1 MKKINIIGG
10 LIGVWLLISCNS
22 WLDLKPY
29 GEVEQDKMFEEE
41 QGFIQTL
48 TGSYLLLTDPSAY
61 GRELTVGFPDE
72 IVRYWKKRSE
82 FYEFDYSDAEVVGR
96 LDATWLQMYKA
107 IANTNLVLQNLVGK
121 DPADFEYYNLI
132 KGEAL
137 GLRAYLHLDLLRLY
151 GPVLK
156 EGGMEEKAI
165 PYHEEFSNQTV
176 RLMTA
181 GEVVSRI
188 QRDLDSAYV
197 LLADDP
203 IKLYGRDEDK
213 DREDWEEITA
223 PEVKG
228 LAFSYRGC
236 RMNYYAVCA
245 TLARL
250 YMLKEDYA
258 NALKYAGEILTD
270 GKELFTLVKRSD
282 MSGGSK
288 DVMFERELIWSLY
301 DQKTETHLSA
311 VMKKVDFTFD
321 SYFNDYVYTDVRCYG
336 SEEDYR
342 WNYWFEYSKTTPA
355 FWYLNKYT
363 RTYST
368 ADQSDQTPFKTVVPM
383 IRLSEVYYMAAEACL
398 KTDPAE
404 AFRLLNEVRM
414 SRNISELPE
423 TLKNDAGELF
433 NQMIY
438 EYQKDFW
445 GEGKLF
451 YLYKRLFLDIDTRD
465 ESVKASRN
473 IYKLPVPEDE
483 IEFGDNNQ

>member
-1 MKKINIIGG
+1 MKKMNIIIG
-10 LIGVWLLISCNS
+10 LVCIWMLTSCNS

-41 QGFIQTL
+41 QGFLQTL
-48 TGSYLLLTDPSAY
+48 SGSYLLLTDPSAY

-82 FYEFDYSDAEVVGR
+82 FYEFDYTNAAVVGR

-107 IANTNLVLQNLVGK
+107 IANTNLVLQNLAGK

-151 GPVLK
+151 GPVLT
-156 EGGMEEKAI
+156 EGGMEQKAI

-176 RLMTA
+176 KLMTA
-181 GEVVSRI
+181 REVLSRI
-188 QRDLDSAYV
+188 QRDLDTAYV

-203 IKLYGRDEDK
+203 VKIYGRDEAK
-213 DREDWEEITA
+213 DLEDYEEVTA

-245 TLARL
+245 TLARVYL
-250 YMLKEDYA
+250 LKEDYT
-258 NALKYAGEILTD
+258 NALKYANEILVD
-270 GKELFTLVKRSD
+270 GEDLFTLVDRWD
-282 MSGGSK
+282 MSGSSK
-288 DVMFERELIWSLY
+288 DLMFERELIWSLY
-301 DQKTETHLSA
+301 DQKTEDHLSS
-311 VMKKVDFTFD
+311 VLRKGDFTLD
-321 SYFNDYVYTDVRCYG
+321 SYFNDYVYTDARSYG
-336 SEEDYR
+336 SEEDHR
-342 WNYWFEYSKTTPA
+342 WYHWFEYSKTTPA
-355 FWYLNKYT
+355 YWYLNKYT

-368 ADQSDQTPFKTVVPM
+368 ADQSDQTPWRTVVPM
-383 IRLSEVYYMAAEACL
+383 IRLSEVYYMAAEAWL
-398 KTDPAE
+398 KTNPAE
-404 AFRLLNEVRM
+404 AFRLLNEVRI
-414 SRNISELPE
+414 SRNISELPDNLE
-423 TLKNDAGELF
+423 NNAGELF
-433 NQMIY
+433 NQLIY

-451 YLYKRLFLDIDTRD
+451 YLYKRLFLDITTQNGA
-465 ESVKASRN
+465 VKASRA
-473 IYKLPVPEDE
+473 IYELPVPKDE

>member
-1 MKKINIIGG
+1 MKKINIIGSLVG
-10 LIGVWLLISCNS
+10 AWMLVACNS

-29 GEVEQDKMFEEE
+29 GEVEEDKMFEEE
-41 QGFIQTL
+41 QGFLQTL
-48 TGSYLLLTDPSAY
+48 SGSYLLLTDPSVY
-61 GRELTVGFPDE
+61 GQELTVGFPDE

-82 FYEFDYSDAEVVGR
+82 FYEFDYTNAEVVSR

-107 IANTNLVLQNLVGK
+107 IANTNLVLQNLVDK
-121 DPADFEYYNLI
+121 VPADFEHYNLI

-156 EGGMEEKAI
+156 EGGMERKAI

-181 GEVVSRI
+181 AEVLSRI

-203 IKLYGRDEDK
+203 VKIYGRDEDK
-213 DREDWEEITA
+213 DLGEYEEGTA

-250 YMLKEDYA
+250 HLLKEDYS
-258 NALKYAGEILTD
+258 NALKYASEILTD
-270 GKELFTLVKRSD
+270 GKELFTLVNRSD
-282 MSGGSK
+282 VSGSSK

-301 DQKTETHLSA
+301 DQKTEDHLSA
-311 VMKKVDFTFD
+311 EMRKGNFTFD
-321 SYFNDYVYTDVRCYG
+321 SYFNDYVYTDVRSYG

-355 FWYLNKYT
+355 FWYLDKYT
-363 RTYST
+363 RTYSIS
-368 ADQSDQTPFKTVVPM
+368 DQSDQTPWRTIVPM
-383 IRLSEVYYMAAEACL
+383 IRLTEVYYMAAEASL
-398 KTDPAE
+398 KTNPAE
-404 AFRLLNEVRM
+404 AFRLLNEVRT

-438 EYQKDFW
+438 ECQKDFW

-451 YLYKRLFLDIDTRD
+451 YLYKRLFMDLNTRD
-465 ESVKASRN
+465 ESVKASRA
-473 IYKLPVPEDE
+473 IYELPVPKDE
-483 IEFGDNNQ
+483 IEFGDNK